1 MVLYK
6 DLTTYTNIDTCI
18 AAVKLM
24 YIPCEVREYQDM
36 VEPTSLRL

>member
-6 DLTTYTNIDTCI
+6 DLTIHTNIDTCT

-24 YIPCEVREYQDM
+24 YIPCEVREYQGIA
-36 VEPTSLRL
+36 EPASRRL